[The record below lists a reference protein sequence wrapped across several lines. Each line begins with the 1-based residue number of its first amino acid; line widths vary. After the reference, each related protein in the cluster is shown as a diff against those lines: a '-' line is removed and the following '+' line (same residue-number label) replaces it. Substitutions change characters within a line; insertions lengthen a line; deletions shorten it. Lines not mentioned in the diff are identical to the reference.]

1 MAREPSVRMRRVNEA
16 IKELVSGA
24 VANRL
29 KDPRIG
35 FVTITGAN
43 ATSDLQYAT
52 IYVSVFGKESEKE
65 QTLEG
70 LRSSEGFL
78 QEIINRELHLKRTP
92 KLEFVYDQSIDEGMK
107 IQSLLRKESERLGI
121 SLTEEPAGEL
131 EEDLDNDPE
140 EEA

>member
-35 FVTITGAN
+35 FVTVTGAN

-78 QEIINRELHLKRTP
+78 QEIINREL
-92 KLEFVYDQSIDEGMK
+92 
-107 IQSLLRKESERLGI
+107 SLIHISEPTRLGMI
-121 SLTEEPAGEL
+121 SY
-131 EEDLDNDPE
+131 
-140 EEA
+140 

>member
-35 FVTITGAN
+35 FVTVTGAN

-92 KLEFVYDQSIDEGMK
+92 KLEFVYDESIDEGMK
-107 IQSLLRKESERLGI
+107 IQSLLRQESERLGI
-121 SLTEEPAGEL
+121 SLAEEPAEEL
-131 EEDLDNDPE
+131 DEDFENDPE
-140 EEA
+140 GEA